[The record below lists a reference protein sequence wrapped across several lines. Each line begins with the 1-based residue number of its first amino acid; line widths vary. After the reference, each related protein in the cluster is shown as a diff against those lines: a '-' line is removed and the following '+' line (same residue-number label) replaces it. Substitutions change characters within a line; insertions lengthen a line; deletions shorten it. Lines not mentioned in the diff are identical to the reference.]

1 VTNKRVLTNS
11 HNQVEKPAKHIL
23 YKSHQTLIT
32 SKSSRFLYTLNGI
45 FKGLLKGLE
54 QQIMGVCLQVIFRL
68 IIAQLPNKRELSYF
82 EGLLYFLFS
91 LIVSQE

>member
-1 VTNKRVLTNS
+1 M
-11 HNQVEKPAKHIL
+11 
-23 YKSHQTLIT
+23 
-32 SKSSRFLYTLNGI
+32 FLYTLNGI

-91 LIVSQE
+91 LIVSQEWIVQIETLLQLELGFQWKNFSFQVST